1 MKFHRNLIN
10 AVVKGLNETL
20 LLNKQADT
28 TVEHILQSNKG
39 WGSRDRAFIADNI
52 YTIVRY
58 KRLYE
63 YCCETTVT
71 DDKALIKLLGA
82 KLILQGIELPDWEEF
97 KAIDAKKVLARK
109 EEAESITKI
118 KESVPDWLDELGSQQ
133 MGTNWPAEIQAL
145 NQPAKFSIRIN
156 PLRTTRASLL
166 AVFDKEGIDYDEI
179 PGQPYALII
188 AGKKN
193 FRNHFTYSSGWFEIQ
208 DASSQLVAPF
218 LDVKEGM
225 QVIDACAGGGG
236 KTLHIAALMGNKGKI
251 TAMDINARKLEDLK
265 RRAQRGGISIL
276 SVSLAEPNTIELWAN
291 KADRLLLDVPC
302 SGTGVLRRKP
312 DAKWKLT
319 PEFIEEIKKTQAGI
333 LDAYTTMLK
342 PGGIMVYS
350 TCSILPAEN
359 GEQIRAF
366 LQRNNQYELLEEK
379 SISPAQS
386 GFDGFYIAKLKKK
399 S

>member
-10 AVVKGLNETL
+10 AVVKGLNEIL

-63 YCCETTVT
+63 YCSETTVT
-71 DDKALIKLLGA
+71 DVDALIKLLGA

-97 KAIDAKKVLARK
+97 KAIDAAKVLAK
-109 EEAESITKI
+109 KGEAERITKI
-118 KESVPDWLDELGSQQ
+118 KESVPDWLDELGSKEI
-133 MGTNWPAEIQAL
+133 GTSWPAEIHAL

-156 PLRTTRASLL
+156 TLRTTRASLL

-179 PGQPYALII
+179 PGQPDALII
-188 AGKKN
+188 SGKKN

-218 LDVKEGM
+218 LDVKEGI

-236 KTLHIAALMGNKGKI
+236 KTLHVAALMGNKGKI
-251 TAMDINARKLEDLK
+251 TALDINARKLEDLK
-265 RRAQRGGISIL
+265 RRAQRGGVSTL
-276 SVSLAEPNTIELWAN
+276 SVSVAEPDTIELLAN

-319 PEFIEEIKKTQAGI
+319 PEFLEEIKKTQAGI
-333 LDAYTTMLK
+333 LDSYTIMLK
-342 PGGIMVYS
+342 QGGIMVYS
-350 TCSILPAEN
+350 TCSILPTEN

-386 GFDGFYIAKLKKK
+386 GFDGFYMAKLKKK

>member
-10 AVVKGLNETL
+10 AVVKGLSEIL

-28 TVEHILQSNKG
+28 TVENILQSNKG

-63 YCCETTVT
+63 FCSDAAATNNE
-71 DDKALIKLLGA
+71 ALFKLLAA
-82 KLILQGIELPDWEEF
+82 KLILQGIELPDWDEF
-97 KAIDAKKVLARK
+97 KGVDATAVLAKKQ
-109 EEAESITKI
+109 EAEGITKI
-118 KESVPDWLDELGSQQ
+118 RESIPDWLDDLGQAQLGDS
-133 MGTNWPAEIQAL
+133 WPAEINAL

-156 PLRTTRASLL
+156 TLRTTKAALL
-166 AVFDKEGIDYDEI
+166 AVFDKEGIAYIEV
-179 PGQPYALII
+179 PGEPDALII

-236 KTLHIAALMGNKGKI
+236 KTLHVAALMRNKGKI
-251 TAMDINARKLEDLK
+251 TALDINARKLEDLK
-265 RRAQRGGISIL
+265 RRAQRGGVNIL
-276 SVSLAEPNTIELWAN
+276 TVNTAEPETIELLAN
-291 KADRLLLDVPC
+291 SADRLLLDVPC

-312 DAKWKLT
+312 DAKWKLSAA
-319 PEFIEEIKKTQAGI
+319 FIEEIKQTQAGI
-333 LDAYTTMLK
+333 LDNYTTMLK
-342 PGGIMVYS
+342 PGGILVYS

-359 GEQIRAF
+359 KGQISSF
-366 LQRNNQYELLEEK
+366 LQRNKEFQLLDEK
-379 SISPAQS
+379 SVSPAQS
-386 GFDGFYIAKLKKK
+386 GFDGFYMAKLKRKG
-399 S
+399 

>member
-71 DDKALIKLLGA
+71 DDDALIKLLGA

-97 KAIDAKKVLARK
+97 KAIDAAKVLAK
-109 EEAESITKI
+109 KGEAESITKI
-118 KESVPDWLDELGSQQ
+118 KESVPDWLDELGSKE
-133 MGTNWPAEIQAL
+133 MGASWPAEIHAL

-156 PLRTTRASLL
+156 TLRTTRASLL